1 MAQHRFGFA
10 TLAGPPNV
18 GKSTLLN
25 RIIGQKISIVS
36 RRPQTTRHRILGIK
50 TLPEFQIAF
59 VDTPGLHGE
68 LQKSQ
73 QKTRQK
79 TQRKTQRKTLSKVI
93 NKTAIS
99 SMSDADVILF
109 MIDYKGWSES
119 RSAVFRHA
127 KSKNTPIILLIN
139 KIDRLKDKSRLLP
152 LIQESK
158 NRHDFVEIV
167 PISALKLE
175 PINDFLKTVSRHL
188 PAGPAGFPEDRIA
201 DRSER
206 FLAAELVREQIFMTL
221 GQELPYAIAT
231 AVDKFETNERGVLC
245 IDIVIWVE
253 KIGQKAIVIGKQGQ
267 QLKTIGMNARKQME
281 RSFNKKVYLSLW
293 VKVKQGWAD
302 KAALLHALGY
312 TEN

>member
-18 GKSTLLN
+18 GKSTLIN
-25 RIIGQKISIVS
+25 RIIGQKISIIS
-36 RRPQTTRHRILGIK
+36 RRPQTTRHRILGVK
-50 TLPEFQIAF
+50 TLPEFQIVF
-59 VDTPGLHGE
+59 VDTPGLHND
-68 LQKSQ
+68 
-73 QKTRQK
+73 
-79 TQRKTQRKTLSKVI
+79 QRKNRRNSLGKVI
-93 NKTAIS
+93 NKTAIR
-99 SMSDADVILF
+99 SMSDVDVILF
-109 MIDYKGWSES
+109 MIDYKGWSKS
-119 RSAVFRHA
+119 LSAVFRHA

-158 NRHDFVEIV
+158 NRHDFVEIL

-188 PAGPAGFPEDRIA
+188 PAGPAGFPEDQIT
-201 DRSER
+201 DRSEQ

-221 GQELPYAIAT
+221 GQELPYAIA
-231 AVDKFETNERGVLC
+231 AEVDKFETNEKGVLC

-253 KIGQKAIVIGKQGQ
+253 KIGQKSIVIGKQGQ

-281 RSFNKKVYLSLW
+281 RSFDKKVYLNLW
-293 VKVKQGWAD
+293 VKVKKGWAD
-302 KAALLHALGY
+302 RAALLHSLGY

>member
-18 GKSTLLN
+18 GKSTLIN
-25 RIIGQKISIVS
+25 RIIGQKISIIS
-36 RRPQTTRHRILGIK
+36 RRPQTTRHRILGVK
-50 TLPEFQIAF
+50 TLPEFQIVF
-59 VDTPGLHGE
+59 VDTPGLHND
-68 LQKSQ
+68 
-73 QKTRQK
+73 
-79 TQRKTQRKTLSKVI
+79 QRKNRRNSLGKVI
-93 NKTAIS
+93 NKTAIR
-99 SMSDADVILF
+99 SMSDVDVILF
-109 MIDYKGWSES
+109 MIDYKGWSKS
-119 RSAVFRHA
+119 LSAVFRHA

-158 NRHDFVEIV
+158 NRHDFVEIL

-175 PINDFLKTVSRHL
+175 PINDFLKTVSSHL
-188 PAGPAGFPEDRIA
+188 PAGPAGFPEDQIT
-201 DRSER
+201 DRSEQ

-221 GQELPYAIAT
+221 GQELPYAIA
-231 AVDKFETNERGVLC
+231 AEVDKFETNEKGVLC

-253 KIGQKAIVIGKQGQ
+253 KIGQKSIVIGKQGQ

-281 RSFNKKVYLSLW
+281 RSFDKKVYLNLW
-293 VKVKQGWAD
+293 VKVKKGWAD
-302 KAALLHALGY
+302 RAALLHSLGY